1 MPRKAPL
8 GNTPREYFA
17 IKYPFSRPNPL
28 NHAWRTNLAAPP
40 HPGGS
45 RWANLA
51 MLDGFG
57 WANPAARRLPLD
69 EEQKRQAHRNKA
81 EQRYRGCPSRFADTA
96 ANARK
101 HLDKCIDP
109 VERKRDQH
117 NQSTSYDHLG
127 ILAEQRHKWK
137 TENKKHDS
145 RHSRKSP

>member
-1 MPRKAPL
+1 
-8 GNTPREYFA
+8 
-17 IKYPFSRPNPL
+17 
-28 NHAWRTNLAAPP
+28 
-40 HPGGS
+40 
-45 RWANLA
+45 